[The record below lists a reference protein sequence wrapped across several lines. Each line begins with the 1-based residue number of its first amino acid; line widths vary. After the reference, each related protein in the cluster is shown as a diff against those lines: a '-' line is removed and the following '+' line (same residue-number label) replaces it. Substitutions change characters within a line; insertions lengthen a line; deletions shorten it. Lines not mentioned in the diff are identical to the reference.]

1 MTMSNNTTTT
11 TFDAKSELK
20 RMRKNL
26 NDVSVEFA
34 GYGGNV
40 GDAITEAAD
49 DNVSI
54 YTDDNVTFA
63 LEHDDAVNEVMF
75 SGLAMNG
82 RDYFI
87 ANPNHT
93 FRDYAAH
100 VGRCAEYFDLSQQI
114 YNELEDAVTY
124 AVLDHLVN
132 VYGNE
137 LDRAAWDHVCE
148 NHDSSWDD
156 NNEDLDDIRDEAEE
170 LYAAYLEEDR

>member
-1 MTMSNNTTTT
+1 MSNNTTTT

-63 LEHDDAVNEVMF
+63 LEHD
-75 SGLAMNG
+75 
-82 RDYFI
+82 
-87 ANPNHT
+87 
-93 FRDYAAH
+93 
-100 VGRCAEYFDLSQQI
+100 
-114 YNELEDAVTY
+114 
-124 AVLDHLVN
+124 
-132 VYGNE
+132 
-137 LDRAAWDHVCE
+137 
-148 NHDSSWDD
+148 
-156 NNEDLDDIRDEAEE
+156 
-170 LYAAYLEEDR
+170 